1 MSDFRS
7 ARHGL
12 EPFLSSGSVPHAA
25 NPSVRVSVLTD
36 LGHIN
41 LRGDAGD
48 AAFTSDVKDVLGQSL
63 PTAPNTFTT
72 GTHRVYWLGPDEWQ
86 IVTQRERVADLIGR
100 LDRAFAKLHASA
112 NDISS
117 GQTSVR
123 LSGPHA
129 RDVLVKGCTLDVH
142 PRIFGTGNCAQSGL
156 AKAAVLI
163 ACVDESSPVYDIFV
177 RRSFADYL
185 CRWLSRAAEEFDA
198 GFETNSSP

>member
-1 MSDFRS
+1 MSDVRS

-12 EPFLSSGSVPHAA
+12 EPLLSSGSVPHAA

-48 AAFTSDVKDVLGQSL
+48 AVFTSDVKDVLGQSL

-72 GTHRVYWLGPDEWQ
+72 GTHGAYWLGPDEWQ
-86 IVTQRERVADLIGR
+86 IVTQRERVADLIER
-100 LDRAFAKLHASA
+100 LERAFANPHASV
-112 NDISS
+112 NDISG
-117 GQTSVR
+117 GQTSFR
-123 LSGPHA
+123 LSGQHA

-142 PRIFGTGNCAQSGL
+142 PGVFGTGNCAQSGL
-156 AKAAVLI
+156 AKAAALI
-163 ACVDESSPVYDIFV
+163 ACVDDSASVYDIFV

-185 CRWLSRAAEEFDA
+185 CRWLARAAGEFGA
-198 GFETNSSP
+198 AFETNSSS